1 MKERMRINHEDT
13 ETQRVIPITIMG
25 KPPLHFSQCLY
36 ASVVMFLVLVLS
48 ARGNVSASDL
58 IEKEIIYHIE
68 KGDHGGIISGKFGL
82 DWPRIARENSLNP
95 DAPLA
100 VGQRLKVTFRRIVPE
115 EIEDGIIINVSDRT
129 LYRFESGKLRD
140 YSFIAAGKPTWQT
153 PLGEFVVTGKT
164 KEPTWY
170 VPQAIREEMEDEGRD
185 VLVEVPPGPDN
196 PLGKY
201 WISLSLKGIG
211 LHATNAPQ
219 SIYKFR
225 SHGCMRLRPEVAE
238 ALYRN
243 VSVGT
248 KGRIIY
254 RPVKIFRAT
263 GGTIYLEVYR
273 DVYKKGVNYPEEVGK
288 ALQELHAEQDVDWDR
303 IRKTIE
309 RKDGIVTDVSKR
321 TSP

>member
-1 MKERMRINHEDT
+1 
-13 ETQRVIPITIMG
+13 MG
-25 KPPLHFSQCLY
+25 KPPLHFFQCLRV
-36 ASVVMFLVLVLS
+36 SVVIFLSLLLLEGEVF
-48 ARGNVSASDL
+48 AAEL
-58 IEKEIIYHIE
+58 IEKQIVYRVE
-68 KGDHGGIISGKFGL
+68 KGDHGGIISGKLGM

-100 VGQRLKVTFRRIVPE
+100 VGQRLKMTFRRIVPE
-115 EIEDGIIINVSDRT
+115 EIEDGIIINIPDRT
-129 LYRFESGKLRD
+129 LYRFEKGKLKE

-170 VPQAIREEMEDEGRD
+170 VPPAIREEMEQEGRD

-211 LHATNAPQ
+211 LHGTNAPQ

-238 ALYRN
+238 ALYHD
-243 VSVGT
+243 VAVGT

-273 DVYKKGVNYPEEVGK
+273 DVYKKGVNYSEEVK
-288 ALQELHAEQDVDWDR
+288 KMLQELHAEQDVDWDR